1 MSKPTL
7 TSVTEQIHSIDTR
20 THRLET
26 ETSIQFKDIYNRFR
40 RIETILIS
48 AFSATL
54 LLLISIIFQL

>member
-26 ETSIQFKDIYNRFR
+26 VASIQFKDIYNRFR

-48 AFSATL
+48 AFGATL

>member
-26 ETSIQFKDIYNRFR
+26 ETHIQFKDIYNRFR

-48 AFSATL
+48 SAGATL